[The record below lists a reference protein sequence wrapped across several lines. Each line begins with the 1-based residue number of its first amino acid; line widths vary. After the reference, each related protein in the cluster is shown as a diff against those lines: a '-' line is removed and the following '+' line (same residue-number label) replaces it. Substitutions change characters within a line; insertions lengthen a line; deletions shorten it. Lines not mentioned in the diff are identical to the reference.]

1 MMKKISFWLG
11 VLVVGLVLGLG
22 SLSLRLR
29 GGLGADAV
37 SVGPWNTNLT
47 VGGVDADALTRARV
61 ALFGLLAL
69 DKKETIYYT
78 ANKDDAGEAL
88 NGSCTYVVK
97 GKDLAARWWSVTAY
111 GPDSYLIPNDANIF
125 SFSKP
130 SVKREADGSY
140 IVRVSATH
148 QEGNWLPVKAGE
160 GFDMTARFYNPEA
173 SVYTAPDKAELP
185 TITKE
190 SCQ

>member
-1 MMKKISFWLG
+1 MKNILFWLG
-11 VLVVGLVLGLG
+11 VVVAGTVLGLG
-22 SLSLRLR
+22 ATALTLR
-29 GGLGADAV
+29 GASVSGNV

-47 VGGVDADALTRARV
+47 VGGVDADATTRARV

-78 ANKDDAGEAL
+78 AGTDSAGEKL
-88 NGSCTYVVK
+88 SGSCTYVLK
-97 GKDLAARWWSVTAY
+97 GRDLAARWWSVTAY
-111 GPDSYLIPNDANIF
+111 DRDSFLIPNEANIF

-130 SVKREADGSY
+130 SVQREADNSY
-140 IVRVSATH
+140 VVRISADK
-148 QEGNWLPVKAGE
+148 QPGNWLPVKAGE
-160 GFDMTARFYNPEA
+160 SFDMTARFYNPEPE
-173 SVYTAPDKAELP
+173 VYTAPEKAELP

>member
-1 MMKKISFWLG
+1 MLKRIAFWSG
-11 VLVVGLVLGLG
+11 IVVAGLVLGLG
-22 SLSLRLR
+22 TLDLRLR

-37 SVGPWNTNLT
+37 AVGPWHTNLT
-47 VGGVDADALTRARV
+47 TGGAGADALTRARV

-78 ANKDDAGEAL
+78 ANTDDAGDKL
-88 NGSCTYVVK
+88 SGSCTYVVK
-97 GKDLAARWWSVTAY
+97 GHDLAARWWSVTAY
-111 GPDSYLIPNDANIF
+111 GPDSFLIANEADIF

-130 SVKREADGSY
+130 LVKREADGSY
-140 IVRVSATH
+140 IVRVSPTR

-160 GFDMTARFYNPEA
+160 SFDMTARFYNPEPA
-173 SVYTAPDKAELP
+173 VYTAPDKAVLP